1 MEGLTRLVSESLAR
15 HGFETP
21 LDHRRLQWSR
31 WFRCESSFS
40 FLLVPSQPGL
50 FALGEEMIPPGELP
64 ATGGKRMLA
73 LFRISEAEDLGMEMG
88 RMFAP
93 HSPLRERFAQG
104 RCFARYV
111 VVEDQIERRCCSRD
125 PAEVARF
132 VGRNGV
138 RCLRRLRVGLAITL
152 TLDGYGKRRCRNAAC
167 RVSWGGTQAGSGRDD
182 QPCSPS
188 IRFLVS
194 KRNGIYGV

>member
-1 MEGLTRLVSESLAR
+1 MEGLARLVSESLAR

-21 LDHRRLQWSR
+21 LDHRRLRWSQ

-73 LFRISEAEDLGMEMG
+73 LFQISEAEDLGTEMC

-93 HSPLRERFAQG
+93 HSLLRGRFAQG

-111 VVEDQIERRCCSRD
+111 VVADQIERRSA
-125 PAEVARF
+125 AEALKRWLASSTETASGISADFAAESAWPSAVQLMDTANDA
-132 VGRNGV
+132 VET
-138 RCLRRLRVGLAITL
+138 RLAV
-152 TLDGYGKRRCRNAAC
+152 
-167 RVSWGGTQAGSGRDD
+167 
-182 QPCSPS
+182 SPS
-188 IRFLVS
+188 PAHQKQKVS
-194 KRNGIYGV
+194 ATINPAPLPSGF